1 MSMGTKEKIWEVLDR
16 AAAEGRPQPSL
27 RNIRTLVGGGSMS
40 TIADAVRE
48 WKSSQTPAPDAMPA
62 GMSDAAAQ
70 AVVKVVWTALAADL
84 SKYADSVRETAK
96 ARTAAEMEVVQQLRT
111 AAEEMLAEADAKEA
125 KLKSAVD
132 TAERLQA
139 RLTETES
146 QLTQARQALEELR
159 TQHADLAKRY
169 TEAVA
174 DAAKAKGELS
184 GLRSLMPFLP
194 DELGGASLL
203 PKPAKTAN
211 KKA

>member
-16 AAAEGRPQPSL
+16 AAADGRPQPTL

-48 WKSSQTPAPDAMPA
+48 WRSRQAPAPDTMPT
-62 GMSDAAAQ
+62 GMSDTAAQ
-70 AVVKVVWTALAADL
+70 AVVKAVWTALAADL
-84 SKYADSVRETAK
+84 SKYADNVREAAK
-96 ARTAAEMEVVQQLRT
+96 ARMATEMDVVQQLRA

-146 QLTQARQALEELR
+146 QLTQARQALAELR
-159 TQHADLAKRY
+159 TQHADLAKRF

-194 DELGGASLL
+194 DELVAPSTL
-203 PKPAKTAN
+203 PTTAKAAA
-211 KKA
+211 KKS